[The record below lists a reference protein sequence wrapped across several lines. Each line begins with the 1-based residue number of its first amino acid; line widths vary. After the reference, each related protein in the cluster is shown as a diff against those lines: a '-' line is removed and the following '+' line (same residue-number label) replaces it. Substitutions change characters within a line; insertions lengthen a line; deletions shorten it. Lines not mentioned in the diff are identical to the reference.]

1 MSAKIDV
8 VGDVKDLLAN
18 LPENEHVFLKKRVE
32 MLIKKLAA
40 TEEVLQKRLT
50 SDRLDLYQKLIVS
63 LAPTCAD
70 SMYQQ
75 RPGQSIGR
83 MMLDLAKH
91 LAQEGTRY
99 TELEVRSRIEAKF
112 NI

>member
-50 SDRLDLYQKLIVS
+50 SDRLDLYQKMLVS

-70 SMYQQ
+70 SSQ
-75 RPGQSIGR
+75 RYSYGQSVGR
-83 MMLDLAKH
+83 MIDLAQH
-91 LAQEGTRY
+91 LAQEGTRH
-99 TELEVRSRIEAKF
+99 TELEVRTRIESQY

>member
-50 SDRLDLYQKLIVS
+50 SEHLDLYQKLIVS

-75 RPGQSIGR
+75 RTGQSIGR
-83 MMLDLAKH
+83 MIDLAQH
-91 LAQEGTRY
+91 LAQEGTRH
-99 TELEVRSRIEAKF
+99 TEFEVRSRIEARF

>member
-8 VGDVKDLLAN
+8 VGDVKNLLAN

-50 SDRLDLYQKLIVS
+50 SERLDLYQKLIVS

-75 RPGQSIGR
+75 RPGQSTGR
-83 MMLDLAKH
+83 MIDLAQY
-91 LAQEGTRY
+91 LAQEGTRH
-99 TELEVRSRIEAKF
+99 TEFEVRSRIEAKF